1 MLKNYIKIAW
11 KVLLRRPFY
20 TFITLFGIT
29 FTLTILMV
37 IASFVDHLIGNHYPE
52 VYRDRS
58 VYISRVKQQDSL
70 RQSTR
75 ISPLTFQFLNQY
87 AASLK
92 SADKVGIVNMFNQ
105 ANAYSNGQRIKLG
118 VKYANPEFWEVARFD
133 FLEGKP
139 FNEAHIRNRDNVVV
153 ISDKLRGQYFGGNG
167 PATGKTIEIDN
178 ERFRVIGVVKSV
190 PSTRPMTSGDAYFPY
205 TVSKSNY
212 EKQGYV
218 GSFVVLATAKT
229 RAGRKAIEEEYAEII
244 RRIPKPLEEDGMR
257 VYHMES
263 EALPYLESWLSNFIE
278 EDGVPK
284 FYSALFL
291 FALII
296 LLLPTINLVNLNISR
311 IVERSSEISIRK
323 AFGAPSS
330 TILWQFVVENMFIA
344 LVGGVIALAFTL
356 VVLTMINQSGW
367 IPNAVLVINFPV
379 FLVSI
384 LLCLLFGFISG
395 VYPAWR
401 MSRMPVADALRAG

>member
-1 MLKNYIKIAW
+1 MFENYIKIAW

-87 AASLK
+87 AANMK

-118 VKYANPEFWEVARFD
+118 VKYANPAFWEVARFD

-139 FNEAHIRNRDNVVV
+139 FNNGHILNRDNVVV
-153 ISDKLRGQYFGGNG
+153 ISDKLRGEYFGGNG
-167 PATGKTIEIDN
+167 PALGKTIEIDN
-178 ERFRVIGVVKSV
+178 ERFRVIGVVKGV
-190 PSTRPMTSGDAYFPY
+190 PSTRPMTSADAYFPY

-212 EKQGYV
+212 EKQGYA

-263 EALPYLESWLSNFIE
+263 EALPYLESWMSNFIE
-278 EDGVPK
+278 EDGVAK
-284 FYSALFL
+284 FYSAL
-291 FALII
+291 
-296 LLLPTINLVNLNISR
+296 LLLMLVIMFLPAINLVNLNISR

-330 TILWQFVVENMFIA
+330 AVLWQFVVENMFIA
-344 LVGGVIALAFTL
+344 LVGGVIALALTL
-356 VVLTMINQSGW
+356 VLLAVINQSGW

>member
-118 VKYANPEFWEVARFD
+118 VKYSNPEFWEVARFD

-167 PATGKTIEIDN
+167 
-178 ERFRVIGVVKSV
+178 
-190 PSTRPMTSGDAYFPY
+190 
-205 TVSKSNY
+205 
-212 EKQGYV
+212 
-218 GSFVVLATAKT
+218 
-229 RAGRKAIEEEYAEII
+229 
-244 RRIPKPLEEDGMR
+244 
-257 VYHMES
+257 
-263 EALPYLESWLSNFIE
+263 
-278 EDGVPK
+278 
-284 FYSALFL
+284 SA
-291 FALII
+291 
-296 LLLPTINLVNLNISR
+296 
-311 IVERSSEISIRK
+311 
-323 AFGAPSS
+323 
-330 TILWQFVVENMFIA
+330 
-344 LVGGVIALAFTL
+344 
-356 VVLTMINQSGW
+356 
-367 IPNAVLVINFPV
+367 
-379 FLVSI
+379 
-384 LLCLLFGFISG
+384 
-395 VYPAWR
+395 
-401 MSRMPVADALRAG
+401 